1 MGQPGDSMSSKDQPA
16 SGEVRV
22 SSRGLK
28 GDAPNSPWLRKWS
41 WDLDHPYISVILLV
55 LIAFGLRLALD
66 PVLLERSPFL
76 IFTAAV
82 VIGAGRYGTGPGLL
96 ATILSVVLG
105 TVMFLAPGHPG
116 FLASDQIASLAVF
129 IVTSA
134 AMLVFAGLLKAS
146 RESER
151 QLQAALQQRHTESAM
166 GSMAATLAHE
176 LNQPL
181 AAAANYVGAGKR
193 MAASLEGDSQAT
205 LMAGLT
211 EAETQIQRAGQIIRH
226 ARDLVT
232 NVSAVREPASLRTL
246 LDNVLKPLEASGT
259 CRNIRLRTDI
269 EDEADTVFVNP
280 IQIEQVLLN
289 VIRNACQAAKNGN
302 APEIAVSAK
311 AQDDACTVEVR
322 DFGPGISNERMKTLF
337 SPAGKSSD
345 GGLGLGLSISRTIVE
360 AHGGKMWAKNNP
372 EGGASFFFTI
382 GTKPAGP

>member
-1 MGQPGDSMSSKDQPA
+1 MRVPSRSSEGNA
-16 SGEVRV
+16 S
-22 SSRGLK
+22 
-28 GDAPNSPWLRKWS
+28 NSPWFRKSS
-41 WDLDHPYISVILLV
+41 WDVDHPYVSVIVLV
-55 LIAFGLRLALD
+55 LVAFGIRLALD

-105 TVMFLAPGHPG
+105 TVMFLSPGHPSL
-116 FLASDQIASLAVF
+116 LASDQIASLAVF
-129 IVTSA
+129 IVTAA
-134 AMLVFAGLLKAS
+134 AMLVFARLLKAS
-146 RESER
+146 REREQ

-193 MAASLEGDSQAT
+193 MAASLEGGTKAT
-205 LMAGLT
+205 LIAGLA
-211 EAETQIQRAGQIIRH
+211 EAETQIQRAGEIIRH
-226 ARDLVT
+226 ARNLVS

-246 LDNVLKPLEASGT
+246 VDNVLKPLEASGT
-259 CRNIRLRTDI
+259 CKNIRLRTDI
-269 EDEADTVFVNP
+269 DAAADTIFVNP

-289 VIRNACQAAKNGN
+289 VIRNACQAAENGN
-302 APEIAVSAK
+302 APQIAVTAK
-311 AQDDACTVEVR
+311 AQGDACTIEVR
-322 DFGPGISNERMKTLF
+322 DFGPGISSERMKTLF
-337 SPAGKSSD
+337 SPAGKPSD

-382 GTKPAGP
+382 GTKPAVS